1 VVTPELALA
10 AWHACISSRRPA
22 DDCAAAL
29 VAFAAAHD
37 LDDDDRATLVD
48 AVIEQ
53 MHAAI
58 DRAGAHA
65 AQQELDD
72 RWFAIAHRPTWELAL
87 RDRRS

>member
-10 AWHACISSRRPA
+10 AWHECIAARRPA
-22 DDCAAAL
+22 GDCTAAL

-37 LDDDDRATLVD
+37 
-48 AVIEQ
+48 
-53 MHAAI
+53 
-58 DRAGAHA
+58 
-65 AQQELDD
+65 LDD